1 MKIKTLFA
9 AFLIAVSFV
18 FPVNAEQKQ
27 EEQRIGENILASTSA
42 ADIAA
47 GLVSG
52 NALVYDYDT
61 DQVLL
66 NRNADTKIYPASM
79 TKLMTA
85 LLFAENVTDWNE
97 TITITDE
104 MLAGL
109 YEANA
114 SVVGY
119 GVGSAPDMNS
129 ILYGILLPSG
139 ADAVNAAAIY
149 VSGDIA
155 AFVDLMNAK
164 AAELGMDQT
173 HFANPT
179 GLHDDNHYSTCLD
192 IAKLLKAAISN
203 TAVKQAIS
211 TANYTDN
218 LGITMDNTWYSSML
232 NAGLTVPGF
241 TGGKTGYTD
250 EAGHCLASF
259 GTINDMDIITVTAE
273 AMTGYYSYDNIS
285 DAAALYNWLASDY
298 SRKTILKGES
308 VVKTVTIKHMFHDE
322 EVNVIAPSSIN
333 LDTSNDAVITV
344 DCTIPDEIECKS
356 DTQEVSG
363 EIIVSSNGTEIH
375 RSNVQLTVP
384 KEANWFAWLLLKI
397 KSVIFD

>member
-1 MKIKTLFA
+1 MKIILAMALFA
-9 AFLIAVSFV
+9 ISSILPVSAKEEKTEEIRTKEAV
-18 FPVNAEQKQ
+18 
-27 EEQRIGENILASTSA
+27 LAATSA
-42 ADIAA
+42 TEIAS

-61 DQVLL
+61 DQILL
-66 NRNADTKIYPASM
+66 SRNTDTKIYPASM

-85 LLFAENVTDWNE
+85 LLFADTVTDWSE

-119 GVGSAPDMNS
+119 GVGATPDMNS

-155 AFVDLMNAK
+155 DFVDLMNTK
-164 AAELGMDQT
+164 AQELGMENT

-179 GLHDDNHYSTCLD
+179 GLHDDNHYSTCID

-203 TAVKQAIS
+203 PFVKAAVS

-218 LGITMDNTWYSSML
+218 LGITMENTWYASMIE
-232 NAGLTVPGF
+232 AGLTVPGF

-259 GTINDMDIITVTAE
+259 GTLNGMNIITVTAE
-273 AMTGYYSYDNIS
+273 AMTGYYSYDNII
-285 DAAALYNWLASDY
+285 DTATLYNWLAGDY
-298 SRKTILKGES
+298 SRKTVVQGES
-308 VVKTVTIKHMFHDE
+308 VVKTVTISHIFSDDE
-322 EVNVIAPSSIN
+322 INIIAPSSVC
-333 LDTSNDAVITV
+333 LDTANDAVITV
-344 DCTIPDEIECKS
+344 DCTIPDEIECLS
-356 DTQEVSG
+356 EEQVVTG

-375 RSNVQLTVP
+375 RTDVQLTVP
-384 KEANWFAWLLLKI
+384 KESNAIAWLLLKI
-397 KSVIFD
+397 KSFFTR